1 MRFLVLSEDDVR
13 IKRHGKIKSLK
24 NQELADLKQQVI
36 PGKPRSLKGY
46 NTVRPSRILKH
57 TKKMARLVVPK
68 QLRDKSKVLRYGKY
82 SKRLD
87 PK

>member
-1 MRFLVLSEDDVR
+1 MNLIFISEDDIR

-24 NQELADLKQQVI
+24 NQDISDLKNQVRRF
-36 PGKPRSLKGY
+36 KPRSLKGY
-46 NTVRPSRILKH
+46 NTVRPSRILGH
-57 TKKMARLVVPK
+57 TKKMARLVIPK
-68 QLRDKSKVLRYGKY
+68 QIRDKSNVLRYGKY